1 MIYLIDEKKER
12 QVKYGWS
19 LDRFLKYKDIFTI
32 VSDYE
37 QLKNIS
43 STTILD
49 SPNNIIML
57 HDSFFKNLDIDE
69 KVVYE
74 FKNRIRSNDL
84 YFVTFGGSF
93 DSTFY
98 DNKTLQ
104 LRVHQFYRNLQNFL
118 ENSYIDLR
126 ILAYGNNFK
135 NEEFLTIKNMVW
147 NFLFRYNDL
156 DKLTDQDKY
165 NLLTSVKFNELITN
179 VLEECNSVAEIKTI
193 LNKWKI

>member
-1 MIYLIDEKKER
+1 MIYLLDEKKER
-12 QVKYGWS
+12 QIKYGWS

-37 QLKNIS
+37 QLKSIT

-49 SPNNIIML
+49 SPSNIIML
-57 HDSFFKNLDIDE
+57 HDSFFKNLDIEE
-69 KVVYE
+69 KDVYE
-74 FKNRIRSNDL
+74 FKNRIKSNDL

-118 ENSYIDLR
+118 ENSLIDLR
-126 ILAYGNNFK
+126 ILAYGNNFE
-135 NEEFLTIKNMVW
+135 NEEFLTIKNIIW
-147 NFLFRYNDL
+147 NFLFQYDDL
-156 DKLTDQDKY
+156 YKLSDEDKY

-179 VLEECNSVAEIKTI
+179 IIDECHSVAEIKTI

>member
-37 QLKNIS
+37 QLKDIS
-43 STTILD
+43 STTLLD